1 MPGLGAGL
9 TRIRVLGLRELTSH
23 RLRVVTSLLVV
34 TVSSVLLVAV
44 LSVYGSLT
52 ASVRDFNAA
61 IAGVATVEVAGI
73 TDSGVPASI
82 AGELRARVPLAE
94 DVVPIVRGSVVIDD
108 RPTVLLGS
116 DYRASMLSP
125 ELGAAAES
133 DDSGLSIDDLSDGIV
148 VGPAV
153 GLSVGQTL
161 EVGGESLTVRR
172 VLGDEASSLNGGR
185 FVFAYLPLAQR
196 LSGLVDA
203 VDSLLIVPAQG
214 ADTGAL
220 RESVEEVVGDRAS
233 VVDPDFRVRQAEV
246 ASSVVRDSTLLVSM
260 VSLVIA
266 AFLVFNTMN
275 MAVASR
281 RRSLAMIRALGGR
294 RRHLAGDLLGESALF
309 GVVGGVAGIP
319 IGIVAGRWAL
329 GRVPGGSSSVGMD
342 VSYTLPA
349 LVPVAGIGAAVLAC
363 VGATALAAK
372 AVFSVTPVEAMA
384 PGQVTEAAG
393 ISRRLLW
400 ASGVVGVIG
409 IAGAWLIVEIVD
421 GRAAILAGAVYAV
434 GGLILCFAL
443 SPLLVAGV
451 RAVAARFAGPGRLA
465 AVNSERAPRRVWAT
479 VMTVAVAVSVGIGI
493 SGALNNLVG
502 SLSSSLDGLS
512 EPDLYVSSQDAE
524 SIPTGPILDPAVRRE
539 VAATP
544 GVKQVVGG
552 QWANVN
558 LGDARIV
565 LQGLERGAAAPFLRK
580 ASPEAADEVLNGR
593 GILLSRTLAR
603 TLDAEVG
610 DELTVATPT
619 GPRRLRVLE
628 TVNYVSMDSGVAAVS
643 INLLH
648 TWFNR
653 PGDTYLQVTL
663 DDDADH
669 DAVRRAVTEIA
680 DAHPGVGGSPVNVYT
695 GAEGLAAA
703 QRTAEQSGGFTVAIQ
718 WIVSGAAAIA
728 LLNTLL
734 LSVLERRREIGVLR
748 SMGAS
753 RRFVFRMVLAEAGA
767 IAVIG
772 AVTGV
777 VMGTGLHVLADAILT
792 ETTSIDI
799 VYSPLWSSSW
809 YVAVSAALCLLGAV
823 VPAVRASRQN
833 ISESIASE

>member
-1 MPGLGAGL
+1 MRGIGAGF

-23 RLRVVTSLLVV
+23 KLRVVTSLLVV
-34 TVSSVLLVAV
+34 TVSSALLVAV

-82 AGELRARVPLAE
+82 AGELREHVPLAE
-94 DVVPIVRGSVVIDD
+94 EVVPIVRGSIVIDGS
-108 RPTVLLGS
+108 PTVLLGS

-133 DDSGLSIDDLSDGIV
+133 DDSGLSIDDLADGIV
-148 VGPAV
+148 VGPTV
-153 GLSVGQTL
+153 GLAVGQT
-161 EVGGESLTVRR
+161 VDVAGERLTIRR
-172 VLGDEASSLNGGR
+172 VLGDEASGLNGGR

-196 LSGLVDA
+196 LAGLSDA
-203 VDSLLIVPAQG
+203 VDSLLIVPIAN
-214 ADTGAL
+214 ADSDAL
-220 RESVEEVVGDRAS
+220 RESVEDVVGDRAS

-319 IGIVAGRWAL
+319 IGVVAGRWAL
-329 GRVPGGSSSVGMD
+329 SRVPGGSSSVGME

-349 LVPVAGIGAAVLAC
+349 LVPAAGIGAAVLAC
-363 VGATALAAK
+363 IGATALAAK

-393 ISRRLLW
+393 VSPRLLW
-400 ASGVVGVIG
+400 TSGVVGVMG
-409 IAGAWLIVEIVD
+409 VLGAWLIVETVD

-451 RAVAARFAGPGRLA
+451 RAVATGFAGPGRLA

-502 SLSSSLDGLS
+502 SLSSSLGGLS
-512 EPDLYVSSQDAE
+512 EPDLYVSSQDAA
-524 SIPTGPILDPAVRRE
+524 SIPTGPVLDPVVRRE

-544 GVKQVVGG
+544 GVRRVIGG

-565 LQGLERGAAAPFLRK
+565 VQGLERGASAPFLRK
-580 ASPEAADEVLNGR
+580 ASQEAADEVLNGR

-603 TLDAEVG
+603 TLDADVG
-610 DELTVATPT
+610 DELTLATPA
-619 GPRRLRVLE
+619 GPRQLRVLE

-643 INLLH
+643 ITLLH
-648 TWFNR
+648 TWFKR
-653 PGDTYLQVTL
+653 PGDTYLQVMI
-663 DDDADH
+663 DAGADH
-669 DAVRRAVTEIA
+669 DAVRRAVARIA

-695 GAEGLAAA
+695 GEQALAAA

-772 AVTGV
+772 AVTGA

-809 YVAVSAALCLLGAV
+809 YVAVSAVLCLLGAV

-833 ISESIASE
+833 ISESIAAE